1 VSEPKPLRDELRD
14 SIIKARREI
23 HPMEFRVCN
32 LEKKLPEIERGLKG
46 NNWQANLCVAECRD
60 ATADVKAMGD
70 TICSQ
75 NEMIAEMKSAIGAL
89 QADLAGALERIENMA
104 QWAKTKGKT

>member
-1 VSEPKPLRDELRD
+1 VNDPKPLRDALRD
-14 SIIKARREI
+14 SIEARKEL

-46 NNWQANLCVAECRD
+46 NNWQANLCVAECRE

-70 TICSQ
+70 TITAQ
-75 NEMIAEMKSAIGAL
+75 NETIAELKAAVGSL
-89 QADLAGALERIENMA
+89 QADLAAACERIENMA